1 MHKIIQVLKIL
12 GFELCLVRKCSAAK
26 LFFIRRL
33 KVTAEKKYSAS
44 IYGHIDKNPV
54 QRLSATAIGL
64 VTRPRYKNSVGVK
77 CSLEVN
83 L

>member
-1 MHKIIQVLKIL
+1 MMKSTISTKYNKTKLVHKIIQVLKIL

-54 QRLSATAIGL
+54 
-64 VTRPRYKNSVGVK
+64 
-77 CSLEVN
+77 
-83 L
+83 